1 MRMLAHSRRQAPIT
15 WVLIERGKA
24 IEARARSRS
33 SSSGIGTFAATH
45 RPPAWM
51 LGLTSNRQNRTLASL
66 GFRSSQGTRSADADQ
81 EKAACVHDQI
91 CIDPVVLLPAC

>member
-1 MRMLAHSRRQAPIT
+1 
-15 WVLIERGKA
+15 
-24 IEARARSRS
+24 
-33 SSSGIGTFAATH
+33 
-45 RPPAWM
+45 M